1 MKESYSNTCIFC
13 GGNCIKKGKRNSKQ
27 RLLCKNCNKYQI
39 STYEKARISKS
50 KKELLLK
57 LNNEGVGISSIS
69 RILNI
74 SKSSVQRI
82 ILNLNE
88 SIIIPELS
96 ERNQI
101 YEIDELR
108 TYEGSKKNESWVI
121 YAINKTTGKVINLV
135 VGKRTKENIKKVV
148 ERILALKPL
157 KIYTDGLNIYRSLIP
172 KRIHKVLSIA
182 TIKLKGTIL
191 L

>member
-1 MKESYSNTCIFC
+1 LKESYSNTCIFC

-39 STYEKARISKS
+39 STYDKARISKS

-82 ILNLNE
+82 ILK
-88 SIIIPELS
+88 LS
-96 ERNQI
+96 KDITKPQFLERNQV
-101 YEIDELR
+101 YEIVELR
-108 TYEGSKKNESWVI
+108 TYEGKKKNEF
-121 YAINKTTGKVINLV
+121 GLFMLL
-135 VGKRTKENIKKVV
+135 TKQQV
-148 ERILALKPL
+148 
-157 KIYTDGLNIYRSLIP
+157 
-172 KRIHKVLSIA
+172 
-182 TIKLKGTIL
+182 KL
-191 L
+191 